1 MRIYPSQAWSLE
13 VLEPSWQV
21 LCGSIPGSQRAV
33 FSLSITWEGQGRF
46 WMPLEPLMGALFHL
60 WGLCS
65 HKKNS
70 PSSVALGV
78 KVSVFGLRRDTT
90 FQSVSVKSEIKGNER
105 TEWTFKISFK
115 SNHMVHC
122 LLPELIS
129 GRVGGICVW
138 PNAVSSPLWKGKRV
152 AALPF
157 GKQAIVSGYLLISFN
172 FTFA

>member
-1 MRIYPSQAWSLE
+1 MRIYPSQVWSLE

-21 LCGSIPGSQRAV
+21 LCGPIPGSQRAV

-46 WMPLEPLMGALFHL
+46 LNAPRASYGGTIPFVRALL
-60 WGLCS
+60 S
-65 HKKNS
+65 QKNS
-70 PSSVALGV
+70 PSSIALGV

-129 GRVGGICVW
+129 GRVGGICV
-138 PNAVSSPLWKGKRV
+138 
-152 AALPF
+152 
-157 GKQAIVSGYLLISFN
+157 
-172 FTFA
+172 

>member
-1 MRIYPSQAWSLE
+1 MRIYPSQVWSLE

-21 LCGSIPGSQRAV
+21 LCGPIPGSQRAV

-46 WMPLEPLMGALFHL
+46 LNAPRASYGGTIPFVRALL
-60 WGLCS
+60 S
-65 HKKNS
+65 QKNS
-70 PSSVALGV
+70 PSSIALGV

-129 GRVGGICVW
+129 GRVGVICV
-138 PNAVSSPLWKGKRV
+138 
-152 AALPF
+152 
-157 GKQAIVSGYLLISFN
+157 
-172 FTFA
+172 

>member
-1 MRIYPSQAWSLE
+1 MRIYPSQVWSLE

-21 LCGSIPGSQRAV
+21 LCGPIPGSQRAV

-46 WMPLEPLMGALFHL
+46 LNVPRASYGGTIPFVRALL
-60 WGLCS
+60 S
-65 HKKNS
+65 QKNS

-129 GRVGGICVW
+129 GRVGGICV
-138 PNAVSSPLWKGKRV
+138 
-152 AALPF
+152 
-157 GKQAIVSGYLLISFN
+157 
-172 FTFA
+172 